1 MRMIAILS
9 ALDRNI
15 DDGDN
20 DDDDDDDDT
29 VLQQPWKVSNI
40 EGD

>member
-20 DDDDDDDDT
+20 DDDDDDI